1 MAHGLLRIHTALR
14 RILDT
19 IVRVSAAPIP
29 DGDRAGFADF
39 CAGFTR
45 FLHVH
50 HDGEEEIIFPKLT
63 EVAARA
69 GLPVYASDVT
79 GLARRSQEAPRP
91 A

>member
-1 MAHGLLRIHTALR
+1 MTAAEPATATTPAPAPAPESHELMAHGLLRIHTALR

-50 HDGEEEIIFPKLT
+50 HDGEEE
-63 EVAARA
+63 
-69 GLPVYASDVT
+69 
-79 GLARRSQEAPRP
+79 
-91 A
+91 